1 MTDTAVQEFQ
11 TDTGAPI
18 VLVTG
23 NPGAGKTLR
32 ALYEFALGKLNVYQ
46 WGVPGCTLPQCD
58 PKEWDKLP
66 PGSTLIV
73 DEAREVYP
81 PAPPTREAPDHYKL
95 HKIRHTGISLVIICQ
110 HPNDIDSR
118 VRRLVGRHL
127 HVVRAFGAEKA
138 MVHEWT
144 EARSDI
150 DNREDSIKSAWA
162 YPPQVYSLYKSS
174 ELHRMSPRVPWRVR
188 AVKWLIAAAVAG
200 VIGAGFIIYNVLMP
214 DDAQAQQ
221 KPGTASASLSPFN
234 RPTPPAPPGERRV
247 AASAAT
253 AEEIAASLT
262 PAITGLPYTA
272 PRYAELTEP
281 KQAPYPAGCISSKTT
296 CQCFTQQAT
305 PITMPDLTCRDIVKT
320 GIFVDFLPPTN
331 QPAIVQASPP
341 TMQAMPVVQPAQVV
355 QAPGTLDLKF

>member
-1 MTDTAVQEFQ
+1 MTDAAQEFQ
-11 TDTGAPI
+11 ADTGAPI

-46 WGVPGCTLPQCD
+46 WGVPGCTLPQHD

-73 DEAREVYP
+73 DEAREIYP

-110 HPNDIDSR
+110 HPNDIDAR

-138 MVHEWT
+138 MVHEWM

-150 DNREDSIKSAWA
+150 DNREDSIKTAWA
-162 YPPQVYSLYKSS
+162 YPPELYSLYKSS
-174 ELHRMSPRVPWRVR
+174 ELHRMAPRVPLRIR
-188 AVKWLIAAAVAG
+188 LIKWIVGAAILA
-200 VIGAGFIIYNVLMP
+200 VIGAMVLMYNVLMP
-214 DDAQAQQ
+214 DDAQTQQ
-221 KPGTASASLSPFN
+221 KLGTPPTSSSPFP
-234 RPTPPAPPGERRV
+234 RPTPPAPPGESRV
-247 AASAAT
+247 ASAALT
-253 AEEIAASLT
+253 PEEIAASLT

-272 PRYAELTEP
+272 PRYADLTEP
-281 KQAPYPAGCISSKTT
+281 QQAPYPAACIASKDS
-296 CQCFTQQAT
+296 CKCFTQQAT
-305 PITMPDLTCRDIVKT
+305 PITMPELTCRDIVKN
-320 GIFVDFLPPTN
+320 GIFVDFLPPTS
-331 QPAIVQASPP
+331 QPAIVQAATP
-341 TMQAMPVVQPAQVV
+341 TLQTMPAVQPAQVV